1 MKKIDGTPKTIRELF
16 TGVKYT
22 IHYYQREYQWKRK
35 QIEELIEDLTSE
47 FFQHYS
53 EEDELKDV
61 LNYGHYFMGSVVLT
75 EDDNA
80 IIDGQQRL
88 TSLTLLLLYLYHRL
102 EDTEDKAEVLNMI
115 FSKKAGEKS
124 YNINVKERNACL
136 DAIKN
141 NKPFEPEG
149 HPESVQNIYSRY
161 FDIEQL
167 MDDKLQDREVLFF
180 KDWLIENVEFIRIQ
194 AQTEQ
199 DAHKIFVS
207 MNDRGLSLTPTEM
220 LKGFLLS
227 EIADDDERREAN
239 DTWKHQILKLKEV
252 GKEEESDFIK
262 NWLRSQ
268 YAESIRERKRGAAQ
282 QDFDVIG
289 TTFHKW
295 ARENSSIIG
304 LVKPSDY
311 TKFVRDE
318 FVKFSDLYIRIHHY
332 SSHYTTGFGYI
343 YYNANKNF
351 TLQPQL
357 LMSAIHPADNLDVI
371 DTKLKLVS
379 CFLDNYLIRR
389 IFNYKT
395 VDYSA
400 MTYNIFLLTKKIR
413 RKSVEELVDILTAE
427 IHEMEYK
434 LDGISTFKLNGWAK
448 RYMLHILARIT
459 HYIERESGMETKF
472 ETYVDRDIKNSY
484 DVEHIWADKYERHKE
499 EFTTEEEFIEYRN
512 KLGDLLILPKDKNR
526 SYNDYIYERKL
537 PLYYGENL
545 LAKSLNKQC
554 YHNNPQFLKFIEEY
568 DLDFKPY
575 DEYTKEA
582 IKERQEL
589 YGQIASKIWDANKL
603 KELAGDLYK
612 EKVIS

>member
-22 IHYYQREYQWKRK
+22 IHYYQREYQWRRK

-53 EEDELKDV
+53 EEDELKDI
-61 LNYGHYFMGSVVLT
+61 LQYGHYFMGSVVLT

-88 TSLTLLLLYLYHRL
+88 TSLSLLLLYLYHRL
-102 EDTEDKAEVLNMI
+102 QDDEDKAEVLNMI

-141 NKPFEPEG
+141 KKDFDSEG
-149 HPESVQNIYSRY
+149 HPESVQNIYRRY
-161 FDIEQL
+161 FDIKEL
-167 MDDKLQDREVLFF
+167 MDDKLEDHQIIFF

-194 AQTEQ
+194 TQTEQ

-227 EIADDDERREAN
+227 EISDDDQRREAN
-239 DTWKHQILKLKEV
+239 DIWKSKILELKEL

-262 NWLRSQ
+262 NWLRAQ
-268 YAESIRERKRGAAQ
+268 YADSIRERKKGAAA
-282 QDFDVIG
+282 QDFEIIG

-295 ARENSSIIG
+295 TRENATKIG

-311 TKFVRDE
+311 YHFVRYE
-318 FVKFSDLYIRIHHY
+318 FVKYCDIYFRINQY
-332 SSHYTTGFGYI
+332 ARSFTTGFGYI
-343 YYNANKNF
+343 FYNANKNF
-351 TLQPQL
+351 TLQSQL
-357 LMSAIHPADNLDVI
+357 LLAAIDPADSSDVV
-371 DTKLKLVS
+371 DTKLRVVS

-400 MTYNIFLLTKKIR
+400 MMYNIFLLTKKIR
-413 RKSVEELVDILTAE
+413 RKPIPELVDMLTAE
-427 IHEMEYK
+427 VEAMEFK
-434 LDGISTFKLNGWAK
+434 LSGIKHFRLNGWTK
-448 RYMLHILARIT
+448 RYMLHVLARLT
-459 HYIERESGMETKF
+459 HFIERETGLETRF
-472 ETYVDRDIKNSY
+472 ETYVDRQIKNSY
-484 DVEHIWADKYERHKE
+484 DIEHIWADKYERHLDT
-499 EFTTEEEFIEYRN
+499 FDTEEAFDEFRDRF
-512 KLGDLLILPKDKNR
+512 GDLILLPRDKNR
-526 SYNDYIYERKL
+526 SYSDYTYKQKL
-537 PLYYGENL
+537 PHYYGENL
-545 LAKSLNKQC
+545 LARSLNPQC
-554 YHNNPQFLKFIEEY
+554 YQNNPQFKNFREKYELDFEPYEEY
-568 DLDFKPY
+568 TTESIEK
-575 DEYTKEA
+575 
-582 IKERQEL
+582 RQEL
-589 YGQIASKIWDANKL
+589 YEQIAHRIWDVSRI
-603 KELAGDLYK
+603 KELAGDHLK
-612 EKVIS
+612 KA